1 MVLICGII
9 TCPRYNTVAGL
20 PFGGA
25 NMGTSIPPLEVATP
39 AVLPQP
45 PKKSDMGHHQ
55 TGDLAVFLN
64 SRGEVT
70 AYSSSGQKMWQVQ
83 LPPLYHL

>member
-1 MVLICGII
+1 M
-9 TCPRYNTVAGL
+9 AGL